1 MLQNWSHRAPA
12 PSCQEAP
19 DNRTLPWWEAVVGIP
34 SSLPASRSTLSFGFF
49 SATTSF
55 DSWAKKHGSGLRLIC
70 QRSLHTP
77 SSPLRPDPHT
87 HASPKWM
94 VIFCTKTRSWYLFL
108 FVCIFVTTLLTACGM
123 FEPTKKGKAIHR
135 RRTSS
140 ASVVGP
146 TWVVSNSRGMGE

>member
-19 DNRTLPWWEAVVGIP
+19 DNGTLPWWEAVGIP

-55 DSWAKKHGSGLRLIC
+55 DSWAKKHGSGLKLIC
-70 QRSLHTP
+70 QRSLYTT
-77 SSPLRPDPHT
+77 SSSLHPDPHT
-87 HASPKWM
+87 HASPKTDGVFLYKNKIM
-94 VIFCTKTRSWYLFL
+94 IPL
-108 FVCIFVTTLLTACGM
+108 FVFCIFVTTLLTACGM
-123 FEPTKKGKAIHR
+123 FEPTNKGKAIHR